1 MHDPHINRRGIFL
14 MIAGSSFFAANDACS
29 KVALTYVPPS
39 QILALR
45 GVMAAILL
53 IVLIVA
59 RGELSGTRHMFDRRV
74 LMRAGT
80 EAAGTMMYITALTAM
95 ALGDAA
101 AIMQVGPLV
110 TMAAAVIFFGAKL
123 SWQRWIAVITGFI
136 GVGLIMKPASGAFQ
150 PIALLPLGVAFLVT
164 FRDFVT
170 GRIGPHIQTL
180 VVTLVTA
187 LASMA
192 LGFALSSVEQWKPL
206 DTAALIPLALGSLMM
221 VMGHMLTIAAFRGT
235 DPSLISPFRY
245 STVVCAAAL
254 GALLFDTVPDLLA
267 IVGMAL
273 IVGAGLY
280 TMHSQRPRAVAKA
293 AA

>member
-29 KVALTYVPPS
+29 KVALIYVPPS

-101 AIMQVGPLV
+101 AIIQVGPLV
-110 TMAAAVIFFGAKL
+110 TMAAAVLFFGARL
-123 SWQRWIAVITGFI
+123 SWQRWIAVFTGFI
-136 GVGLIMKPASGAFQ
+136 GVALIMKPASGAFHL
-150 PIALLPLGVAFLVT
+150 IALLPLAVAFTIT

-170 GRIGPHIQTL
+170 GRIGPHIPTL

-192 LGFALSSVEQWKPL
+192 LGFGLSGVEQWQPL
-206 DTAALIPLALGSLMM
+206 HAAAFVPLALGSIMM
-221 VMGHMLTIAAFRGT
+221 VMGNLLTIMAFRGT
-235 DPSLISPFRY
+235 DPALISPFRY
-245 STVVCAAAL
+245 ATVVCAAGF
-254 GALLFDTVPDLLA
+254 GAVLFDTVPDLLA
-267 IVGMAL
+267 ILGMAL

-293 AA
+293 VV